1 MGYLYSYNVDENDG
15 IECPY
20 AAAQVTNMASMPL
33 TVGLKNAL
41 AVDQSVLGVLLP
53 GSFLWLPV
61 LRAEPGMLYIQP
73 AGEAIRLLNVEGLRT
88 QIAHDVYSHW

>member
-1 MGYLYSYNVDENDG
+1 MTDQIQG
-15 IECPY
+15 IQCHC
-20 AAAQVTNMASMPL
+20 AAVQVTNMASMPL
-33 TVGLKNAL
+33 TIGLKNAL

-73 AGEAIRLLNVEGLRT
+73 AGE
-88 QIAHDVYSHW
+88 VYPDYRI